1 MSPEQIWMGSGLSHD
16 LMKIKEVSEYYKK
29 DLDSVEVA
37 INRMFRTVA
46 PAISEIGNY
55 ILNGGGK
62 RLRPLLAILSSR
74 IFNYTGEKTDLLA
87 CSVESIHTASLL
99 HDDIVDDAGI
109 RRGRPPAHSVWG
121 DKLTI
126 LVGDYL
132 YTNAMKIA
140 SSLKNQRIMDALS
153 GATAKM
159 SEGEVLQL
167 SIKGDFDIS
176 EEEYMEII
184 KDKTAILI
192 SSVCLSGAILGNA
205 SKQEEEA
212 ISAFGLKLGLAFQI
226 ADDVLDYMAD
236 EKALGK
242 SLGKDLE
249 EGKITLPLIYLLE
262 SSTEEEAEKVKSII
276 RAEKMFRS
284 DLSYITG
291 LLNKYKC
298 IEKSYEKASSI
309 INEAKAEL
317 DIFDDSMAKS
327 SLITIADYALK
338 REK

>member
-1 MSPEQIWMGSGLSHD
+1 
-16 LMKIKEVSEYYKK
+16 MKIKEVCEYYKK
-29 DLDSVEVA
+29 DLDSAEKA
-37 INRMFRTVA
+37 INGMFRAVA
-46 PAISEIGNY
+46 PAISEIGKY
-55 ILNGGGK
+55 MLDGGGK
-62 RLRPLLAILSSR
+62 RIRPLLAILSSK
-74 IFNYTGEKTDLLA
+74 IFNYQGEKTDLLA
-87 CSVESIHTASLL
+87 CAVESIHTASLL
-99 HDDIVDDAGI
+99 HDDIVDDASV

-132 YTNAMKIA
+132 YTNAMRVA
-140 SSLKNQRIMDALS
+140 CSLNDQRIMEALS

-167 SIKGDFDIS
+167 GIKGDFDIS

-192 SSVCLSGAILGNA
+192 SSVCLSGAILGQA
-205 SKQEEEA
+205 SKKHEA
-212 ISAFGLKLGLAFQI
+212 ALSSFGLKLGLAFQI
-226 ADDVLDYMAD
+226 ADDVLDYMAE

-249 EGKITLPLIYLLE
+249 EGKITLPLIYLLQ
-262 SSTEEEAEKVKSII
+262 SSTSEEVEKVKSII

-291 LLNKYKC
+291 LLEKYQC
-298 IEKSYEKASSI
+298 IEKSYEKANSLI
-309 INEAKAEL
+309 EEAKAAL
-317 DIFDDSMAKS
+317 HIFEDSMEKS
-327 SLITIADYALK
+327 SLLTIADYALK

>member
-1 MSPEQIWMGSGLSHD
+1 
-16 LMKIKEVSEYYKK
+16 MKIKEVCAYYKK
-29 DLDSVEVA
+29 DLDSAEDA
-37 INRMFRTVA
+37 INGMFSAVA
-46 PAISEIGNY
+46 PAISEIGQY
-55 ILNGGGK
+55 MLTGGGK
-62 RLRPLLAILSSR
+62 RIRPLLAILSSR
-74 IFNYTGEKTDLLA
+74 IFNYHGEKAYILA

-99 HDDIVDDAGI
+99 HDDIVDDASV

-132 YTNAMKIA
+132 YTNAMRVA
-140 SSLKNQRIMDALS
+140 SSLGNQRIMDALS

-167 SIKGDFDIS
+167 GIKGDFDIS
-176 EEEYMEII
+176 EVEYMEII

-192 SSVCLSGAILGNA
+192 SSICLSGAILGSA
-205 SKQEEEA
+205 SKKQEDA
-212 ISAFGLKLGLAFQI
+212 MAGYGLKLGLAFQI
-226 ADDVLDYMAD
+226 ADDVLDYMAE

-249 EGKITLPLIYLLE
+249 EGKITLPLIYLLK
-262 SSTEEEAEKVKSII
+262 SSTDEEAEKVKSII

-291 LLNKYKC
+291 LLEKYKC
-298 IEKSYEKASSI
+298 IEKSYEKANSI

-317 DIFDDSMAKS
+317 DIFDDSMEKT
-327 SLITIADYALK
+327 SLITIAEYVLK